1 MVLSSFR
8 KRFSTRTWWSWKES
22 TRSLRKKLMLP
33 LPEKPDALNAPRAVF
48 FTGEARNAQGMWQL
62 GKPQS
67 FSCTS
72 AHRGEQGNSPCEF
85 NAQDDQQERA
95 RFGLLDWQVRVSL
108 KK

>member
-1 MVLSSFR
+1 MFPTLFPLAGITGPYIQSGR
-8 KRFSTRTWWSWKES
+8 N
-22 TRSLRKKLMLP
+22 LMRP
-33 LPEKPDALNAPRAVF
+33 LADPPDALNAPRAVF
-48 FTGEARNAQGMWQL
+48 FTGEARNAQGTWQL

-67 FSCTS
+67 FSCTR
-72 AHRGEQGNSPCEF
+72 AHGGAQENRPCEF